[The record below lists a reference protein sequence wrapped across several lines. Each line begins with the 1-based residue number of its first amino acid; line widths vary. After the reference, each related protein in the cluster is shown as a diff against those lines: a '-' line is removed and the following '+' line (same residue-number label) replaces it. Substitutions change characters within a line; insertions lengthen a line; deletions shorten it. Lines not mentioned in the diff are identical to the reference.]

1 MSEYQYYRFEC
12 LDSTLSPQQQ
22 KQLRDISSRA
32 EITSSSFQV
41 YYNYSDLKED
51 PDQLMKQYFDVGFYY
66 ADWGEVILWLKLP
79 PQSLPETF
87 TMIDDGF
94 SAIVWNTNKY
104 QLLRLVM
111 DEDDRYRDD
120 DDAERFFTYL
130 RDLRAELISKDYR
143 LLYLCWLIQAHNND
157 SPPPLPRIAYDF
169 SQLTEAQQAFADLF
183 GLSEVPVR
191 ALAELLSQTK
201 NHATLS
207 SRPLPPERQLR
218 QLSAEDK
225 DRLLYALFE
234 QGQLSSQQALAML
247 NENTVPDHWRYWLKA
262 EDLDPYMASVRDEM
276 NRAYQAREA
285 ERKAQEKA
293 EKERYMEQV
302 FANREVGWKQ
312 AKDGADSMKPKGY
325 DQATATLQELFDA
338 YCMKGILQ
346 DFIPRFQC
354 FLSDY
359 ATRPSL
365 MRRLEGLKKAVE
377 TEQSL

>member
-1 MSEYQYYRFEC
+1 
-12 LDSTLSPQQQ
+12 
-22 KQLRDISSRA
+22 
-32 EITSSSFQV
+32 
-41 YYNYSDLKED
+41 
-51 PDQLMKQYFDVGFYY
+51 
-66 ADWGEVILWLKLP
+66 
-79 PQSLPETF
+79 
-87 TMIDDGF
+87 MIDDGF

-262 EDLDPYMASVRDEM
+262 EDLAPYMASIRDEM

-293 EKERYMEQV
+293 EKEYYMEQV

-325 DQATATLQELFDA
+325 DQTAATLQELFDA

-346 DFIPRFQC
+346 DFIPRFQR